1 MLKFSG
7 PLYVVEDIAVSRRF
21 YEGLLNQKVQID
33 FGVNISYEGNF
44 AIHLKSHYQSLLG
57 EAAEYPVTKRA
68 HNGELYFETDEI
80 DAIYQQLHEA
90 GVEFIHEIREQPW
103 AQRVM
108 RFYDPDGHIVEI
120 GELMDAVVIRLH
132 RQDWSIDRIRE
143 KTGMPREYVEHVI
156 QEQGKSG

>member
-7 PLYVVEDIAVSRRF
+7 PLYVVDDLDTSRHF
-21 YEGLLNQKVQID
+21 YEELLHQKVQFN

-68 HNGELYFETDEI
+68 HNGEMYFETDEI
-80 DAIYQQLHEA
+80 DAIYQQLHET